1 MAKMKLRHPGQ
12 ALQSNARAGIEP
24 DEIDSMTLHAPTR
37 RELLLAS
44 GTLFAW
50 AYLPKLALA
59 EGRDPR
65 LLVIVLRG
73 ALDGLAA
80 VAPVGDP
87 DWVRLRGDKALT
99 LGSATPALALND
111 MFALNPAMPNLH
123 RLYQAGHA
131 TIVHAAATS
140 YRERSHFDGQDV
152 LESGLVRP
160 GAVSTGWLNRAL
172 GALEPAGSA
181 KDRNAFAVGP
191 IAPLVVRGPAPVLS
205 WTPPRLPPASDDTI
219 MRLLDLYRH
228 TDPALARVLEERMG
242 LAAIARAGGMDGTP
256 GANGQPRPAGVAQVR
271 AFFSESAGTAGKFLA
286 RPDGPRV
293 GALAF
298 DGWDTHANEG
308 EINGRLAA
316 LLGALDGALAAIET
330 NMGDAWRETVVAV
343 VTEFG
348 RTARINGT
356 EGTDHGTGTVAFLAG
371 GALKGGRVV
380 ADWPGLKDVNLHEKR
395 DLRPTTD
402 LRAVLKG
409 LLRDHLRIDEAA
421 LAAKVFPDSVAVRP
435 MAGLLA

>member
-1 MAKMKLRHPGQ
+1 M
-12 ALQSNARAGIEP
+12 N
-24 DEIDSMTLHAPTR
+24 LHAATR

-50 AYLPKLALA
+50 AYLPKVALA

-87 DWVRLRGDKALT
+87 DWVKLRGDKALT
-99 LGSATPALALND
+99 LGSKTPALPLD
-111 MFALNPAMPNLH
+111 SFFAINAAMPNLH
-123 RLYQAGHA
+123 RLYHAGAA
-131 TIVHAAATS
+131 TIVHATATS
-140 YRERSHFDGQDV
+140 YRERSHFDGQDI
-152 LESGLVRP
+152 LESGLGKP
-160 GAVSTGWLNRAL
+160 GAVDTGWLNRAL
-172 GALEPAGSA
+172 ATMPAAGRA
-181 KDRNAFAVGP
+181 GGREAFAVGP

-205 WTPPRLPPASDDTI
+205 WTPPRLPPASDDTL

-228 TDPALARVLEERMG
+228 TDPALAQVLEERMG
-242 LAAIARAGGMDGTP
+242 LAAIARAGGMDGQ
-256 GANGQPRPAGVAQVR
+256 QPRAAGTAQVR
-271 AFFSESAGTAGKFLA
+271 AYFAESAGTAAKFLA
-286 RPDGPRV
+286 RPNGPRI

-308 EINGRLAA
+308 ADAGRLAA
-316 LLGALDGALAAIET
+316 LLAALDGAIAAVET
-330 NMGDAWRETVVAV
+330 EMKDAWRETVVAI

-356 EGTDHGTGTVAFLAG
+356 EGTDHGTATVALLAG

-380 ADWPGLKDVNLHEKR
+380 SDWPGVKPANLHEGR
-395 DLRPTTD
+395 DLKPTTD

-409 LLRDHLRIDEAA
+409 LLKDHLRVDDAV
-421 LAAKVFPDSVAVRP
+421 LARKVFPDSTGVKP
-435 MAGLLA
+435 MTGLVG